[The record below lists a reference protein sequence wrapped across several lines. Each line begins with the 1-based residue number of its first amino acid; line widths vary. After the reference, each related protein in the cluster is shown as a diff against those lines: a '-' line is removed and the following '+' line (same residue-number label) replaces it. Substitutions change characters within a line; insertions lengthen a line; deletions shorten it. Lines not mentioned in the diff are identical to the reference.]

1 MREQIDR
8 EESAADRGRG
18 FAAELIDLGGDHH
31 LGGDA
36 VARRVRDPVVGAAVD
51 GADSLVP
58 HDARPDVAL
67 GLVDVLLNVK
77 DAVLIGAERLF
88 VLEHRFGRVAVVDLR
103 QQPAPRADHRLQHD
117 RVSHRLDRLQRR
129 LAGEGDH
136 RLRHRQAGASE
147 GRGRQDLVAADAR
160 HPRPVHRQ
168 HPGRVQERQRVER
181 APVVDRPVQDDIRG
195 VRKGAADR
203 ELDEVLVEALE
214 GDGAPARRSEHRL
227 LFDADAGAKD
237 ADHRWLRNH
246 TGFRILMRLHPL
258 RRLNNMLA
266 LKSKLLEQ
274 IDATPVK
281 TAKKVALA
289 YSGGLDSSLCAV
301 LAKEKYQVEELFA
314 ITVDVGQGQDEM
326 DAAIQKA
333 KVLGI
338 TPIVIDA
345 KQEFADLWLTKA
357 IQANSNYEG
366 YPVSTSM
373 TRQLIASKI
382 ALLALKLGCGAIMEG
397 SSGKGNDQYRM
408 HNVFKLFA
416 PQLDVLVPVRD
427 FDLTRGEEEE
437 LSKELGIP
445 ITEVMQ
451 GGDDKT
457 LWCRSLASG
466 AVGLNQPIPDHAWL
480 WLKPPS
486 KQNSTPTQVSVT
498 FDHGVPV
505 ALDGKEMSLPEIVSK
520 LNVIAGSHGIGKID
534 IFEDGIM
541 GLKSRELY
549 EAPAAAVLLQLHQ
562 QLGQFTLTKEEL
574 DFKAGVDQK
583 WAYLVYHGAW
593 FSPLK
598 EALDAF
604 IATTQSNVSGI
615 VTANLFHGTI
625 DLELRQS
632 NHSLFF
638 PEIRGL
644 QSRSFNQQLCGPA
657 AQIGG
662 LPWEVLA
669 KRNAKVAN

>member
-1 MREQIDR
+1 MLAFK
-8 EESAADRGRG
+8 S
-18 FAAELIDLGGDHH
+18 
-31 LGGDA
+31 
-36 VARRVRDPVVGAAVD
+36 
-51 GADSLVP
+51 
-58 HDARPDVAL
+58 
-67 GLVDVLLNVK
+67 K
-77 DAVLIGAERLF
+77 
-88 VLEHRFGRVAVVDLR
+88 VLEKI
-103 QQPAPRADHRLQHD
+103 
-117 RVSHRLDRLQRR
+117 
-129 LAGEGDH
+129 E
-136 RLRHRQAGASE
+136 
-147 GRGRQDLVAADAR
+147 
-160 HPRPVHRQ
+160 
-168 HPGRVQERQRVER
+168 
-181 APVVDRPVQDDIRG
+181 
-195 VRKGAADR
+195 
-203 ELDEVLVEALE
+203 
-214 GDGAPARRSEHRL
+214 
-227 LFDADAGAKD
+227 
-237 ADHRWLRNH
+237 
-246 TGFRILMRLHPL
+246 
-258 RRLNNMLA
+258 
-266 LKSKLLEQ
+266 
-274 IDATPVK
+274 ATPVK

-301 LAKEKYQVEELFA
+301 LAKEKYNVEELLP

-338 TPIVIDA
+338 TPIVVDVRD
-345 KQEFADLWLTKA
+345 EFANNWLAKA
-357 IQANSNYEG
+357 IQANSNYGG

-382 ALLALKLGCGAIMEG
+382 AVLALQLGCDAIMEG

-427 FDLTRGEEEE
+427 FDLTRGDEEE

-466 AVGLNQPIPDHAWL
+466 AIGLNQPIPENAWL
-480 WLKPPS
+480 WLKSPA
-486 KQNSTPTQVSVT
+486 KQKSTPTQVSMT

-505 ALDGKEMSLPEIVSK
+505 ALDGTKMSLPEIVAK
-520 LNVIAGSHGIGKID
+520 LNVIGGNHGIGKID

-549 EAPAAAVLLQLHQ
+549 EAPAAALLLKLHHD
-562 QLGQFTLTKEEL
+562 LEQFTLTKEEL

-598 EALDAF
+598 AALDAF
-604 IATTQSNVSGI
+604 IETTQEQVSGTVI
-615 VTANLFHGTI
+615 ANLFHGTI
-625 DLELRQS
+625 DLESRQS
-632 NHSLFF
+632 KHSLFF

-644 QSRSFNQQLCGPA
+644 QSQSFNQQLCGPA